1 MSKKE
6 SPRYAIV
13 KRYYDK
19 GFWTEDMIRNAV
31 KQKWITEDELQQI
44 IVPAEELVE
53 SDSEEDA
60 KE

>member
-1 MSKKE
+1 MSKQE

-19 GFWTEDMIRNAV
+19 GYWTEEMVRNAV

-44 IVPAEELVE
+44 IVPAEEPVE
-53 SDSEEDA
+53 SAPNDDA
-60 KE
+60 K

>member
-1 MSKKE
+1 MSKQE

-19 GFWTEDMIRNAV
+19 GFWTEEMVRNAV

-44 IVPAEELVE
+44 IVPA
-53 SDSEEDA
+53 
-60 KE
+60 